1 MWWERWIPKL
11 YLTKSNICGVECIY
25 SETGISFN
33 YAVLNIKKNKVEVS
47 VQGTTTDAKEIL
59 TLAKKLSAVV
69 SLAIVGKGVI
79 TKKIIFKSNPR
90 VIEIQDDLEKL
101 LEFCQDYGYRYNEAD
116 LYNFKSY
123 AWQQYNKYSQGKNA
137 KNMWDEDTRRLA
149 GRF

>member
-1 MWWERWIPKL
+1 M
-11 YLTKSNICGVECIY
+11 
-25 SETGISFN
+25 
-33 YAVLNIKKNKVEVS
+33 
-47 VQGTTTDAKEIL
+47 AKF
-59 TLAKKLSAVV
+59 TL
-69 SLAIVGKGVI
+69 
-79 TKKIIFKSNPR
+79 KSNPR

-137 KNMWDEDTRRLA
+137 KNMWDEDARRFA

>member
-1 MWWERWIPKL
+1 M
-11 YLTKSNICGVECIY
+11 
-25 SETGISFN
+25 
-33 YAVLNIKKNKVEVS
+33 
-47 VQGTTTDAKEIL
+47 AK
-59 TLAKKLSAVV
+59 
-69 SLAIVGKGVI
+69 I
-79 TKKIIFKSNPR
+79 TIRSNPR

-137 KNMWDEDTRRLA
+137 KNMWDEDTRRFA